1 MDFKSVT
8 KNNFI
13 HDYFESDIL
22 EDFNYQIELE
32 KHLDELE
39 NILIEPTITNQID
52 KKTSQTDTNVSEFQI
67 ENKLSETQNEKMS
80 KLNNEKNEIPTKDEI
95 KKKPIQKK
103 YIKYNLK
110 TNELNYL
117 NTFSNNTYHKGTY
130 LIDPKF
136 KIKNK
141 QNETDLEYVF
151 NNQKIQLKN
160 SNQIIQSNIDYYEIE
175 LNTDDFV
182 DISEKRDMDFVAEI
196 NHLLNPLSTVLNYH
210 SSKPE
215 LIYKNPNLI
224 DCINKFIQQSG
235 DHSTSL
241 LTDLFAKFGETLAM
255 LIKNEKLNIINF
267 SNKTKYNNNHE
278 LWLNNQLKQEF
289 KIESLPKELINII
302 THINYFFNEIKD
314 KLKFNENTGFY
325 NIIYNGSEYPLI
337 CKHVYLSLSGKSQ
350 YEISALCC
358 VNSQCKFCG
367 DSMVDYYYDDEDNIP
382 TSIATL
388 VYKLIDLS
396 YGSNDDSLFRTVY
409 IKCTSVILKFVNKND
424 EKYEDKATAIFSI
437 FIFKIIKCLIQ
448 QNVISEN
455 SKKVNS
461 LIKLIVDYCL
471 IIGWDNQKIESL
483 LDNDNLFTGI
493 SDFKELL
500 FPSKKQ
506 TENEETMEFIF
517 NEYADEELKKI
528 KKDNKLNKFNDILLD
543 MILDNVDYKKIE
555 SIIHTLQILSTIVNE
570 NTTIFH
576 TEHNTEDLFI
586 KLIRNYCPENFI
598 HEWTSKQGT
607 KICKYCGIDEHYKK
621 ISEIYEKYKNIFN
634 NKYVLS
640 SENKLNKFKIVQINK
655 DEILK
660 KLSTIKTSEIKN
672 YIIKRLNI
680 SENEYKMIETNL
692 FNIIS
697 YIYSSLLNLSN
708 IHDEVINDLS
718 ETDLIKLYLYFD
730 QTEPEKNLI
739 EIFKYCLL
747 KPSIY
752 YKNKNSNNIYEDDD
766 DD

>member
-8 KNNFI
+8 KNNFH

-22 EDFNYQIELE
+22 EDFDYQIELE
-32 KHLDELE
+32 KHLNELE
-39 NILIEPTITNQID
+39 NVLIEPEITNRID
-52 KKTSQTDTNVSEFQI
+52 KKAAQI
-67 ENKLSETQNEKMS
+67 ETKPSKIQNEEVT
-80 KLNNEKNEIPTKDEI
+80 KLTPEEKTEIPL

-110 TNELNYL
+110 ANELNYL
-117 NTFSNNTYHKGTY
+117 NTFSNNTYHKGIY

-136 KIKNK
+136 KIKNR
-141 QNETDLEYVF
+141 QNEIDLESVF

-160 SNQIIQSNIDYYEIE
+160 TNQIIQSSSDYYDIE
-175 LNTDDFV
+175 LNTEHSL
-182 DISEKRDMDFVAEI
+182 DINERQNMDFVAEI
-196 NHLLNPLSTVLNYH
+196 NHLLNPLSTILNYH

-235 DHSTSL
+235 DRSTSL

-255 LIKNEKLNIINF
+255 LIKNERLNVINF
-267 SNKTKYNNNHE
+267 SNKTKYKNDHE

-289 KIESLPKELINII
+289 KIESLPKELINVI

-314 KLKFNENTGFY
+314 KLKFNEKTGFY
-325 NIIYNGSEYPLI
+325 NIVYNNNEYPLI
-337 CKHVYLSLSGKSQ
+337 CKHVYLSLIGKSQ

-382 TSIATL
+382 SSIAAL

-424 EKYEDKATAIFSI
+424 EKYEDKATAIVSI
-437 FIFKIIKCLIQ
+437 FIFKIIKYLIQ
-448 QNVISEN
+448 QNVISES

-471 IIGWDNQKIESL
+471 VIGWDNQKIESL
-483 LDNDNLFTGI
+483 LDNDNLFSDV

-500 FPSKKQ
+500 FPTKKQ

-517 NEYADEELKKI
+517 NEYADKELKKI
-528 KKDNKLNKFNDILLD
+528 KDNNELNKFNDTLLN
-543 MILDNVDYKKIE
+543 MILDNVDYQKIE
-555 SIIHTLQILSTIVNE
+555 SIIHTLQILSIILNE

-576 TEHNTEDLFI
+576 TEHDTEDLFI
-586 KLIRNYCPENFI
+586 KLIKNYCPENFI
-598 HEWTSKQGT
+598 HEWTSKQGS
-607 KICKYCGIDEHYKK
+607 KICKYCGIDENYKK

-640 SENKLNKFKIVQINK
+640 SENKLNNFKIVQTNK

-660 KLSTIKTSEIKN
+660 KLSTIKNMEIKN
-672 YIIKRLNI
+672 YIMKRLNI
-680 SENEYKMIETNL
+680 LENEYKMIETNL
-692 FNIIS
+692 FNIIP
-697 YIYSSLLNLSN
+697 YIYSSLINLLN
-708 IHDEVINDLS
+708 IHDNIISDLS

-766 DD
+766 D

>member
-1 MDFKSVT
+1 MDFKSVG

-13 HDYFESDIL
+13 HNYFESDIL
-22 EDFNYQIELE
+22 EDFDYQIELE
-32 KHLDELE
+32 KHLNELE
-39 NILIEPTITNQID
+39 NILIEPEPEIINHIN
-52 KKTSQTDTNVSEFQI
+52 KKTPQI
-67 ENKLSETQNEKMS
+67 ENKLSESQNDETTKLTNEK
-80 KLNNEKNEIPTKDEI
+80 KNEIPTKDVT

-110 TNELNYL
+110 PNELNYL
-117 NTFSNNTYHKGTY
+117 NTFSNNTYYKGTY
-130 LIDPKF
+130 LIDSNF

-141 QNETDLEYVF
+141 QSETDLEYVF

-160 SNQIIQSNIDYYEIE
+160 SNQIIQSSSDYYDIE
-175 LNTDDFV
+175 LNTDNFI
-182 DISEKRDMDFVAEI
+182 DIAEKQNMDFVAEI

-210 SSKPE
+210 ASKPE

-241 LTDLFAKFGETLAM
+241 LFDLFAKFGETLAM
-255 LIKNEKLNIINF
+255 LIKNDKLNVINF

-289 KIESLPKELINII
+289 KIESLPKEVINII

-314 KLKFNENTGFY
+314 KLKFNEKTGFY
-325 NIIYNGSEYPLI
+325 NIIYNGNEYPLI
-337 CKHVYLSLSGKSQ
+337 CKHVYLSLLGKSQ

-396 YGSNDDSLFRTVY
+396 YGSNDDSLFRAVY
-409 IKCTSVILKFVNKND
+409 IKCTSIILKFVNKTD
-424 EKYEDKATAIFSI
+424 EKYEDKATAIVSI
-437 FIFKIIKCLIQ
+437 FIFKIIKYLIQ
-448 QNVISEN
+448 QNVILES

-471 IIGWDNQKIESL
+471 IVGWDNQKIESL
-483 LDNDNLFTGI
+483 LDNDNLFGDI

-500 FPSKKQ
+500 FPTKKQ
-506 TENEETMEFIF
+506 IENEETMEFIF
-517 NEYADEELKKI
+517 NEYADKELKKI
-528 KKDNKLNKFNDILLD
+528 KNNNEMQKFNDTLLD

-555 SIIHTLQILSTIVNE
+555 SIIHTLQILSTIINE
-570 NTTIFH
+570 NETIFH

-586 KLIRNYCPENFI
+586 KLIKNYCPENFI
-598 HEWTSKQGT
+598 HEWNNQQGNR
-607 KICKYCGIDEHYKK
+607 ICKYCGIDEHYKK
-621 ISEIYEKYKNIFN
+621 SLEIYEKYKNIFN
-634 NKYVLS
+634 NKYILS
-640 SENKLNKFKIVQINK
+640 SENKLNNFKIISINK
-655 DEILK
+655 DEIVK
-660 KLSTIKTSEIKN
+660 KLSAFKSSEIKN
-672 YIIKRLNI
+672 YIMKRLNI

-692 FNIIS
+692 FNIIP
-697 YIYSSLLNLSN
+697 YIHSSLMNLLN
-708 IHDEVINDLS
+708 IHDDIIDDLP
-718 ETDLIKLYLYFD
+718 ETDLIKLYLHID

-752 YKNKNSNNIYEDDD
+752 YKNKNSNTIYEDDD
-766 DD
+766 